1 MPMVLGI
8 RCFRMTRRAGAP
20 RDWAAMTYSELFSW
34 RITPRMARAVLHQEV
49 THSATS
55 RLGTLLSS
63 TIMTMMTTSR

>member
-1 MPMVLGI
+1 
-8 RCFRMTRRAGAP
+8 
-20 RDWAAMTYSELFSW
+20 
-34 RITPRMARAVLHQEV
+34 MARAVLHQEV